1 MDPVDPEYCGIRM
14 DVLRNAAFGSKTK
27 ANILMAID
35 CCYAGIV
42 TKGTKGISIQTK
54 NIYAEEVEMPYS
66 PNGNLSSQDS
76 GKSRLLIASSEADM
90 VSRERNDYKDPLNPS
105 EHAHGAFSFH
115 LIQGLEGGAAD
126 KLGLITF
133 ESLQKYLEDQMVAD
147 GRQRPLHS
155 SVDESYR
162 LDKIRIGKSVA
173 LFKLKMEEFIRV
185 ANEYSCKT
193 DLRSLRMAAQNI
205 RELEELAKDNAEIP
219 ILIKNVDDALENI
232 QAREI
237 IKNWWNQNQG

>member
-1 MDPVDPEYCGIRM
+1 MRGKDATQKNINKTISEIFRKGKDQSIGLILFYFSGHGFVDEETKVGYIAPYDMDPVDPEYCGIRM

-105 EHAHGAFSFH
+105 EHAHG
-115 LIQGLEGGAAD
+115 
-126 KLGLITF
+126 
-133 ESLQKYLEDQMVAD
+133 
-147 GRQRPLHS
+147 
-155 SVDESYR
+155 
-162 LDKIRIGKSVA
+162 
-173 LFKLKMEEFIRV
+173 LFLFI
-185 ANEYSCKT
+185 
-193 DLRSLRMAAQNI
+193 
-205 RELEELAKDNAEIP
+205 
-219 ILIKNVDDALENI
+219 
-232 QAREI
+232 
-237 IKNWWNQNQG
+237 